1 MAFRAGYG
9 TIAQDSPAP
18 SDIDAE
24 RAAMLQTSSSKN
36 TFVSR
41 CTEHLTVNVTKS
53 WGDVALLGCYL
64 ITGLLDSSSIMVW
77 GSFVSMQTGKHHSP
91 FPLTQPTPERILT
104 KITGNTVY
112 LGLGLIAPE
121 DNDRWLRAL
130 ISIVCFC
137 FGSFCFSAFHRFL
150 PCRRWVLIAS
160 FFVQMLFILIAA
172 IMATLGPKVTKSD
185 PLNAWVG
192 VSIALIAFQ
201 ASGQAVASRA
211 LQYSGLTSVVLTSN
225 YCDLFSDPRLFELGL
240 KDNPERNRR
249 TAAPILLLIGAM
261 IGGVW
266 AHSSVG
272 LTGALWTAVGLK
284 AVVVV
289 AWGVWAPETQE

>member
-18 SDIDAE
+18 SDVDAE

-41 CTEHLTVNVTKS
+41 CAEHLTVNVTKS
-53 WGDVALLGCYL
+53 WGDAVLLGCYL
-64 ITGLLDSSSIMVW
+64 ITGLLDSSSIMTW
-77 GSFVSMQTGKHHSP
+77 GSFVSMQTG
-91 FPLTQPTPERILT
+91 
-104 KITGNTVY
+104 NTVY
-112 LGLGLIAPE
+112 LGLGIIAPE
-121 DNDRWLRAL
+121 DGDRWLRAL

-137 FGSFCFSAFHRFL
+137 FGSFCFSTFHRHFS
-150 PCRRWVLIAS
+150 PCKRWVLIAS
-160 FFVQMLFILIAA
+160 FSMQMLFVLIAA
-172 IMATLGPKVTKSD
+172 IMATLGPKVDKST

-192 VSIALIAFQ
+192 VSIALVAFQ
-201 ASGQAVASRA
+201 SSGQAITSRA
-211 LQYSGLTSVVLTSN
+211 LRYNGLTSVVLTSN
-225 YCDLFSDPRLFELGL
+225 YCDLFSDPRLFEWGL
-240 KDNPERNRR
+240 KANPERNRR
-249 TAAPILLLIGAM
+249 IAAPLLLVAGAM

-289 AWGVWAPETQE
+289 AWIVWAPEV